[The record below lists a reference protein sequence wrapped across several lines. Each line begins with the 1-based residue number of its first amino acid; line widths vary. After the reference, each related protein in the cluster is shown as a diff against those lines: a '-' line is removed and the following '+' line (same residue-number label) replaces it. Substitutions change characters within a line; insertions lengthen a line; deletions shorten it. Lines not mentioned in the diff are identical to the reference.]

1 MKKFSWSKFLN
12 ISMAVIGV
20 LVLGCVLYL
29 SCFYKPKDS
38 SVKAQELVSGV
49 PFKVGVM

>member
-1 MKKFSWSKFLN
+1 
-12 ISMAVIGV
+12 MAVIGV

-38 SVKAQELVSGV
+38 GVKAQELVSGV